1 MDITSPVLKHLY
13 ELGLFLDY
21 VGHFLA
27 PWATV
32 AGVAVI
38 GYWITVLRN
47 QNLEKRMEVIK
58 KIYESFGKGDL
69 FKFYGRIRHKDSIKW
84 ESSEEDEELLNRSLT
99 IFDEISYLQTQK
111 PFDDKVWEYIAS
123 EIQYF
128 ALNENVWG
136 YMAKRIQ
143 EGLENGF
150 PKDIIPFTGFPELL
164 NSIKDK
170 FRADPF
176 PSIPEKYEEFYKEL
190 DKSKS

>member
-1 MDITSPVLKHLY
+1 MDIISPVLKHIY

-84 ESSEEDEELLNRSLT
+84 E
-99 IFDEISYLQTQK
+99 
-111 PFDDKVWEYIAS
+111 
-123 EIQYF
+123 
-128 ALNENVWG
+128 
-136 YMAKRIQ
+136 
-143 EGLENGF
+143 
-150 PKDIIPFTGFPELL
+150 
-164 NSIKDK
+164 
-170 FRADPF
+170 
-176 PSIPEKYEEFYKEL
+176 
-190 DKSKS
+190 